1 MNATAKARVTL
12 TLELP
17 LAGTFEEVAWTL
29 SSVRKD
35 AQRTVESA
43 LNQLSKLATC
53 TGIQIYK
60 IESTELAVFFSDKKD
75 T

>member
-1 MNATAKARVTL
+1 MNATAKARITL

-35 AQRTVESA
+35 AQRAVESA
-43 LNQLSKLATC
+43 LNQLSKLSVC
-53 TGIQIYK
+53 TGIQISK
-60 IESTELAVFFSDKKD
+60 IESTDLVVFFSDKKD